1 MIRHR
6 EARLQWT
13 RVHSRW
19 TRQQWKNVLFTDE
32 MRACLRHIDGRR
44 RVWCRRGEQHLEC
57 CVQLV
62 TAFGGGSVMVWVG
75 ITLTNKTHLI
85 QINGNLN
92 SNRYVAEILRLRVV
106 PYATG
111 IGNGFILMD
120 DNACPHRGRVVTEF
134 LAGAAIERMV
144 WPANSPDLNPIEH
157 LWDQLKRSVYRR
169 ITEYSTLADLAQLLQ
184 EEWTAIPQWRV
195 SRLVNTMRRRCLE
208 VIEKRGGYTHY

>member
-6 EARLQWT
+6 EARLQWA
-13 RVHSRW
+13 RVHSQW
-19 TRQQWKNVLFTDE
+19 TRQQWKNVLFTDK

-44 RVWCRRGEQHLEC
+44 RIWRRRGEQHSEC
-57 CVQLV
+57 CEQPV
-62 TAFGGGSVMVWVG
+62 TAFGGGSVMVWGG
-75 ITLTNKTHLI
+75 ITLTTKTHLI

-92 SNRYVAEILRLRVV
+92 SNRYVAEILRLHVV
-106 PYATG
+106 PHAAA

-120 DNACPHRGRVVTEF
+120 DNARPHGGKVVTEF

-169 ITEYSTLADLAQLLQ
+169 ITEYSTLAD
-184 EEWTAIPQWRV
+184 
-195 SRLVNTMRRRCLE
+195 
-208 VIEKRGGYTHY
+208 